1 MVVACFIPQ
10 KSSRVGGLP
19 VSASSCQE
27 EQNRWMCG
35 WHHIFKKGLQ
45 FHVTEIT
52 VVMEVKCADLWGVV
66 QSLFLPL
73 WSGKMWMTLRNKS
86 RAPLHLP
93 CDTIPPSPSSTCRLP
108 LPLTSG
114 SNPDW
119 DYWHKC
125 GISKSRHLTL
135 CRLQRLPCSFPGHL
149 DWLRRFTRSAAGII
163 FVCPNLWNR
172 YPGRTWT
179 HETWGGKA
187 ANNGTLTMTTGGEGW
202 KVRATGS
209 CVKGQ
214 GLQVAPSSQGWKV
227 KCCLQLQKKRRRTGR
242 EQDWPPS
249 RLPAETQLRLSRLC
263 LPSGCCSRLQPLAD
277 SGGAKIREETERG
290 SVEKH

>member
-1 MVVACFIPQ
+1 MQIYGAWRNLFSCLSGQERCGWRWGTKAGHPFISPAIPFLRHPPLPAGSLSLWHLVPILTEITGTSAASVSPVTWPSVVSKDCLVHFQVIWIGW
-10 KSSRVGGLP
+10 GGLP
-19 VSASSCQE
+19 
-27 EQNRWMCG
+27 
-35 WHHIFKKGLQ
+35 
-45 FHVTEIT
+45 
-52 VVMEVKCADLWGVV
+52 
-66 QSLFLPL
+66 
-73 WSGKMWMTLRNKS
+73 
-86 RAPLHLP
+86 
-93 CDTIPPSPSSTCRLP
+93 
-108 LPLTSG
+108 
-114 SNPDW
+114 
-119 DYWHKC
+119 
-125 GISKSRHLTL
+125 
-135 CRLQRLPCSFPGHL
+135 
-149 DWLRRFTRSAAGII
+149 RSAAGII
-163 FVCPNLWNR
+163 FVCPNLWNK

-290 SVEKH
+290 SVEKY